1 MLLNIKTNNATN
13 IVINLPSDKIAY
25 VQNVV
30 DLFEQNAVF
39 VNAAYSNI
47 ETVKP
52 FFDIT
57 LGSSV
62 VFNKNYHDETE
73 LAIASDKTV
82 VIEDFE
88 VATPEVLTSNK
99 KAVESLKAKLKKQ
112 EDENKCLQMTI
123 DKLNER
129 IEEMLNKSDTE
140 D

>member
-39 VNAAYSNI
+39 VNDNYNSH
-47 ETVKP
+47 
-52 FFDIT
+52 DIT
-57 LGSSV
+57 LGNTV
-62 VFNKNYHDETE
+62 IFDKGYGEPTE

>member
-1 MLLNIKTNNATN
+1 MLLNIKTSNATN

-39 VNAAYSNI
+39 VNAGYSNI

-52 FFDIT
+52 LFDIT

-73 LAIASDKTV
+73 LAITSDKTV

-123 DKLNER
+123 DKLKER
-129 IEEMLNKSDTE
+129 IEELTNTDSDDE
-140 D
+140 

>member
-39 VNAAYSNI
+39 VNDNYNNHDI
-47 ETVKP
+47 IKP
-52 FFDIT
+52 SFDIT
-57 LGSSV
+57 LGNTV
-62 VFNKNYHDETE
+62 VFDKGYGEPTE